1 MKQHR
6 VEGQTAYLDRA
17 WGTLIMDVEDL
28 PLLDGFGL
36 EVRNGYVRLR
46 GADGKRPSGGSLS
59 RAIMG
64 NPTGLVVDHANHNT
78 LDNRKCNLR
87 ICERSHNA
95 RNNMGQRTRKVS
107 RFKGVYYHPAKK
119 YNARCSEDRPWRA
132 YTSVHGKRIWF
143 GYYATEVEAAMAYN
157 RNAAQ
162 LFGEFAC
169 FNRIEA
175 CPVLNTSREAT
186 GCQAECQ
193 ATSAPQ

>member
-17 WGTLIMDVEDL
+17 WGTLIIDVDDL

-36 EVRNGYVRLR
+36 GVRNGYVIMR
-46 GADGKRPSGGSLS
+46 GADGKRPNGGRLS

-64 NPTGLVVDHANHNT
+64 NPTGLVVDHANHNK

-87 ICERSHNA
+87 ICERSQNA
-95 RNNMGQRTRKVS
+95 RNNLGHRTRNGS
-107 RFKGVYYHPAKK
+107 RFKGVCYNPAQK
-119 YNARCSEDRPWRA
+119 ARPWRA
-132 YTSVHGKRIWF
+132 YSSVHGKRIWF
-143 GYYATEVEAAMAYN
+143 GYHATEVEAAMAYN

-169 FNRIEA
+169 FNRFEA

-186 GCQAECQ
+186 ACQAECQ